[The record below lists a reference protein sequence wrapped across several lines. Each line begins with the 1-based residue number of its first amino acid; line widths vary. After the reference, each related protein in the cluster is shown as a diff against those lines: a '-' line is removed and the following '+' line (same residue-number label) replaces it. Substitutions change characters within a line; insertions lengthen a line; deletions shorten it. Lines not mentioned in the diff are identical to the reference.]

1 MEIATTK
8 TIFEIT
14 RLKGNNFKK
23 WAHSI
28 VAAAVL
34 NGNAKTGSQFL
45 RNIYNELIEKDDL
58 DPVAKIGLLYCGNK
72 NKLDYLANYQPNN
85 HFSFD
90 FIMFK
95 AEFVRLMIE
104 KAGI

>member
-1 MEIATTK
+1 MNQVK
-8 TIFEIT
+8 TILDIT
-14 RLKGNNFKK
+14 KKDGEQFKR
-23 WAHSI
+23 WAHS
-28 VAAAVL
+28 VAAAATL

-45 RNIYNELIEKDDL
+45 RSVYNELINNDEL
-58 DPVAKIGLLYCGNK
+58 PNISKIGFLIHGGN
-72 NKLDYLANYQPNN
+72 NKLNYLANYKPNTD
-85 HFSFD
+85 FTFD

>member
-1 MEIATTK
+1 MNQVK
-8 TIFEIT
+8 TILDIT
-14 RLKGNNFKK
+14 KKDGEQFKR

-28 VAAAVL
+28 AAAATL

-45 RNIYNELIEKDDL
+45 RSVYNELINNDDL
-58 DPVAKIGLLYCGNK
+58 PNISKLGFMIYGGN
-72 NKLDYLANYQPNN
+72 NKLNYLANYKPNN
-85 HFSFD
+85 NFALD